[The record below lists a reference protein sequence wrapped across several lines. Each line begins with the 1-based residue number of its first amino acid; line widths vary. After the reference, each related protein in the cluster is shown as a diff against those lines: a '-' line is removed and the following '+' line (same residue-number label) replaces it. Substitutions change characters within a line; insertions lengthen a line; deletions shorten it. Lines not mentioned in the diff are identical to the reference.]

1 MVHKAQSA
9 FADLLIALANMDYN
23 LMDAHFET
31 LRPLRLPSG
40 TKGLDLRVWRTRR
53 TARAGTG
60 GLGGLGPTLAD
71 LADWICGFG
80 GLGGLRGPELADL
93 AASWRQM
100 AAKRHGGKVAAKL
113 GGKVR
118 HGGEASWRRS
128 GGKAWRQSPSWRQ
141 SAAKLGCKV
150 RRGGKASRRQSGSKA
165 WRHGGKASWRQSGGE
180 ENLARD
186 RRHAAVEQP
195 AAAPV
200 AHRRRQVDPS
210 PAQRVGELRHPPQQP
225 RDRRAGDLH
234 VEVDRV
240 EGAGDRRP
248 HDEGDAAVA
257 GRDEA
262 RRRGDVPVRG
272 ARGGEGRRHLPAEVE
287 AGDAPLHRRRP
298 RRPRRDPPPVERRGA
313 ALGRRRGAPPF
324 RRVVVRQVE
333 VVLEQDVGD
342 EALPEEA
349 VVCRELPAAATDK
362 KGRAAPAAE
371 LGDIAAL
378 CMASAGACLRGAMA
392 GEGGG
397 AVQLLDVALHPGV
410 GGGPIPPP
418 RPWAGAACW
427 ATPRGAGRG
436 RSGGPCGTAC
446 ASCAAAARRGRAA
459 TPPPPARARPQRTR
473 SCAGSQQG
481 VRPPEF
487 GSLILGEPWRAF
499 GEPGL
504 ASLWRALAS
513 LWRAC
518 LTGEPWRAFGE
529 GSGGVW
535 RAFGEPGLAS
545 LWRALASLW
554 RALASLWR
562 AFGEPGLTG
571 EPGA

>member
-1 MVHKAQSA
+1 MDLSMCSSEPEICAEPGLAESLLHPAGPAVSTPDPPEWAQVRLVRQFRPAQSA
-9 FADLLIALANMDYN
+9 ESAKPADPVRQVRQAD
-23 LMDAHFET
+23 
-31 LRPLRLPSG
+31 G
-40 TKGLDLRVWRTRR
+40 GGQ
-53 TARAGTG
+53 AGG
-60 GLGGLGPTLAD
+60 KA
-71 LADWICGFG
+71 
-80 GLGGLRGPELADL
+80 

-100 AAKRHGGKVAAKL
+100 AAKRHGGKMAAKL
-113 GGKVR
+113 GG
-118 HGGEASWRRS
+118 
-128 GGKAWRQSPSWRQ
+128 
-141 SAAKLGCKV
+141 KV

-349 VVCRELPAAATDK
+349 VVCREVHHRVGPQRRFVARQEARHFNDPDPYLRLVPGPEPRVGRLPAGRGADEVADLVERHVLRVPPLHEGGARRPPRRLLAPGP
-362 KGRAAPAAE
+362 KGQEAAPAHSKASGPRS
-371 LGDIAAL
+371 LG
-378 CMASAGACLRGAMA
+378 
-392 GEGGG
+392 
-397 AVQLLDVALHPGV
+397 P
-410 GGGPIPPP
+410 
-418 RPWAGAACW
+418 
-427 ATPRGAGRG
+427 
-436 RSGGPCGTAC
+436 
-446 ASCAAAARRGRAA
+446 
-459 TPPPPARARPQRTR
+459 
-473 SCAGSQQG
+473 
-481 VRPPEF
+481 
-487 GSLILGEPWRAF
+487 
-499 GEPGL
+499 
-504 ASLWRALAS
+504 
-513 LWRAC
+513 
-518 LTGEPWRAFGE
+518 
-529 GSGGVW
+529 
-535 RAFGEPGLAS
+535 
-545 LWRALASLW
+545 
-554 RALASLWR
+554 
-562 AFGEPGLTG
+562 
-571 EPGA
+571 